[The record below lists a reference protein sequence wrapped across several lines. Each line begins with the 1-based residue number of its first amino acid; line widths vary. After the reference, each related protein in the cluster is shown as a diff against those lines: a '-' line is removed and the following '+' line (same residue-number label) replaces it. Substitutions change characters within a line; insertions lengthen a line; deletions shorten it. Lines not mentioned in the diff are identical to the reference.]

1 MRSWTSALFW
11 VVVGVSMVAV
21 ASCGSP
27 ANPTASSS
35 SSSSSG
41 AASVSP
47 SGPSASASPAPSA
60 EGVGECGASQLKITL
75 VRTGAVTGQVGGYIR
90 FTNRGREAC
99 RLTGWPTVVAV
110 SPGGKHVTAAD
121 ARHGLMFG
129 GWQYAAPLPVLKLKQ
144 GSSAYAVVAAADHSA
159 NGGGRCGSYRL
170 LHVGPPGAARHISL
184 SAWLRNDA
192 TYLPACTTSTGSAA
206 LWVSAVVPLTDLA
219 HGS

>member
-35 SSSSSG
+35 SSG

-47 SGPSASASPAPSA
+47 SDPSPSASPAPSA
-60 EGVGECGASQLKITL
+60 EGAGECRVSQLEITL
-75 VRTGAVTGQVGGYIR
+75 VHTGAITGQLGGYIR
-90 FTNRGREAC
+90 FTNRRPDAC

-110 SPGGKHVTAAD
+110 SPGGKRVLAAD

-159 NGGGRCGSYRL
+159 NGGGRCGSYRHL
-170 LHVGPPGAARHISL
+170 RVGPPGATRHVSL
-184 SAWLRNDA
+184 SAWLRNDL

-206 LWVSAVVPLTDLA
+206 LWVSAVVPLTDLI
-219 HGS
+219 HRS